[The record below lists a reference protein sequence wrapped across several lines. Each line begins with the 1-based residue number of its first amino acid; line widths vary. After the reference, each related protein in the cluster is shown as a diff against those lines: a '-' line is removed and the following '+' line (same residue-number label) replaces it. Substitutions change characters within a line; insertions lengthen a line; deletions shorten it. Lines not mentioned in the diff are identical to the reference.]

1 MDLEGW
7 NRGLTNKQVDSEGW
21 NGGLTNKQVD
31 LELKLDDFFLKN
43 GALKHEILGFHLQD
57 SWVMS

>member
-1 MDLEGW
+1 
-7 NRGLTNKQVDSEGW
+7 
-21 NGGLTNKQVD
+21 VD
-31 LELKLDDFFLKN
+31 LELKLDVFFFY